1 MSLSTTHGP
10 AATAAPRAILLS
22 LRPRFAEAI
31 LDGSKTVE
39 LRRTRLLAPPG
50 TPLVLY
56 ASSPVMSV
64 VGIAT
69 LAAVETASPEL
80 IWRRHR
86 RRVGLDRA
94 EYDAYFDGAGA
105 ATALSIESPRRLDT
119 PHELSALRA
128 ETGFRPPQSYRY
140 LSPLDPAVL
149 HSVVSRQYRRRGS
162 HNL

>member
-1 MSLSTTHGP
+1 M
-10 AATAAPRAILLS
+10 LS

-31 LDGSKTVE
+31 LDGAKTVE

-56 ASSPVMSV
+56 ASSPVRAV
-64 VGIAT
+64 VGVAT
-69 LAAVETASPEL
+69 LAAVETAAPDL

-94 EYDAYFDGAGA
+94 EYDTYFEGAGA
-105 ATALSIESPRRLDT
+105 ATALSLEAPRRLDI
-119 PHELSALRA
+119 PQELDVLRSAG
-128 ETGFRPPQSYRY
+128 GFRPPQSYRY

-149 HSVVSRQYRRRGS
+149 HTAVGRRRVS
-162 HNL
+162 TPR